1 MIEIIDKHKA
11 KLIVNIGSGEKR
23 KRRTKTVAYEKKRD
37 LQKMYVDFER
47 ECLRRQ
53 DTRDTVEEVL
63 DAYIESRKRLGIK
76 ATTIR
81 GYENCKSRFST
92 AIKEEIAAEVSPY
105 LIDKFISD
113 NADKWSPKTIR
124 NTISVLSSA
133 YDRAIHLGLLTD
145 NPCRRVTLPK
155 NTKKEVDIFN
165 EENVGKFLRALDKER
180 LDFKVAYKLALL
192 CGLRRSE
199 ILGLREEH
207 ISIPF
212 RAVTVAETRHRVS
225 DSEIVQDTKTA
236 TSHRTLALPDS
247 LAGDIDVLIKEH
259 HDFEYDHT
267 DYLIQDGFG
276 QPMNPSTLSNHI
288 YKIEAD
294 NGLPHVS
301 LHDLRHT
308 FASMLNNAHID
319 IARISRELG
328 HSNVNTTL
336 GIYTHVFN
344 GITES
349 SRGIADTIESKVVK
363 SATFLPPEAKE
374 KTSER

>member
-81 GYENCKSRFST
+81 GYENCKSRLST

>member
-1 MIEIIDKHKA
+1 MIEIIDKRKA

-81 GYENCKSRFST
+81 GYENCKSRLST

-145 NPCRRVTLPK
+145 NPCRRITLPK

-212 RAVTVAETRHRVS
+212 KAVTVAETRHRVS

-236 TSHRTLALPDS
+236 TSHRVLALPDS
-247 LAGDIDVLIKEH
+247 LAEDIDVLIKEH

-344 GITES
+344 GATES

>member
-76 ATTIR
+76 ATTTR
-81 GYENCKSRFST
+81 GYENCKSRLST
-92 AIKEEIAAEVSPY
+92 AIKEEIAAEVTPY

-180 LDFKVAYKLALL
+180 LDFKVAYELALL

-212 RAVTVAETRHRVS
+212 KAVTVAETRHRVS

-236 TSHRTLALPDS
+236 TSHRVLALPES
-247 LAGDIDVLIKEH
+247 LAEDIDVLIKEH
-259 HDFEYDHT
+259 HAFEYDHT

>member
-23 KRRTKTVAYEKKRD
+23 KRRAKTVAYEKKRD

-180 LDFKVAYKLALL
+180 LDFKVAYELALL

-212 RAVTVAETRHRVS
+212 KAVTVAETRHRVS

-236 TSHRTLALPDS
+236 TSHRTLALPES
-247 LAGDIDVLIKEH
+247 LAEDIDVLIKEH
-259 HDFEYDHT
+259 HDFEYEHT

-344 GITES
+344 GTTES